1 MTTTINHQTEA
12 QQAANHGHHLGCFE
26 TLAEE
31 ILEDLTAQG
40 HTYQT
45 GAFTEEI
52 AGLTVLERIILR
64 LIGDE
69 SRCRCEWLTA
79 EPQDEE

>member
-12 QQAANHGHHLGCFE
+12 HQAEAHGHHLGCFE

-31 ILEDLTAQG
+31 ILEDLAGQG
-40 HTYQT
+40 YTYQT
-45 GAFTEEI
+45 GAFNEEI

-64 LIGDE
+64 LDD
-69 SRCRCEWLTA
+69 SCECGT
-79 EPQDEE
+79 EEE